1 MAARRMP
8 AWQAGPLWV
17 VLTLAGLA
25 VAALPR
31 RWEMALGAALGR
43 LALRVDRRRRRIASE
58 NLAHCLPELS
68 PEARAELLTRNFE
81 HYGRLVLELAHI
93 FCPLPGHWKAWTLRH
108 SEISGREN
116 WEKALARGKG
126 VLFYSAHVANWEIA
140 SAVGGTRGFPST
152 IVTRRL
158 TPDWLMDRVER
169 ARLEVG
175 IAAAYQPRT
184 MPTVLRGLKNGE
196 TMGFMI
202 DQYIAPP
209 AGVKVPFFGT
219 EVDTLSVLGPLAHRT
234 GAALLPL
241 FLHRRDDGVV
251 HLEVAPEMSRG
262 EWMADPVEST
272 RRMTKVAED
281 WIRKHPA
288 QWLWGHRRFKN
299 AVWPDGTPAY
309 RSL

>member
-8 AWQAGPLWV
+8 VWLAAPLWL
-17 VLTLAGLA
+17 VLTALGLG
-25 VAALPR
+25 VSGLPR
-31 RWEMALGAALGR
+31 SWEMSLGALLGR
-43 LALRVDRRRRRIASE
+43 LALRVDRRRRLIAEE
-58 NLAHCLPELS
+58 NMRHCLPELDAAGR
-68 PEARAELLTRNFE
+68 ARLLRANFE
-81 HYGRLVLELAHI
+81 HYGRLILELLHI
-93 FCPLPGHWKAWTLRH
+93 FSPVPGHWKRWTLAH
-108 SEISGREN
+108 SEIAGREN
-116 WEKALARGKG
+116 WERALARGKG
-126 VLFYSAHVANWEIA
+126 VLFFSAHTANWEIA

-158 TPDWLMDRVER
+158 TPDWLMRRVEA

-184 MPTVLRGLKNGE
+184 MPIVLRGLKNGE

-209 AGVKVPFFGT
+209 AGVKARFFGVET
-219 EVDTLSVLGPLAHRT
+219 DTLSVLGPLAHRT

-241 FLHRRDDGVV
+241 VLHRLDDGTV
-251 HLEVAPEMSRG
+251 HLEVAPEMERG
-262 EWMADPVEST
+262 DWMADHAEST
-272 RRMTKVAED
+272 QRLSAVAEA

-299 AVWPDGTPAY
+299 TVWPDGTPTY
-309 RSL
+309 SRT

>member
-8 AWQAGPLWV
+8 VWLAVPLWF
-17 VLTLAGLA
+17 VLTALGLA
-25 VAALPR
+25 VTPLPR
-31 RWEMALGAALGR
+31 SWEMAFGGWLGR
-43 LALRVDRRRRRIASE
+43 LALRLDRRRRSIADE
-58 NLAHCLPELS
+58 NMRHCLPELG
-68 PEARAELLTRNFE
+68 EAGRLRLLEANFE
-81 HYGRLVLELAHI
+81 HYGRLIVELLHI
-93 FCPLPGHWKAWTLRH
+93 FSPVPGHWKRWTLRH

-116 WEKALARGKG
+116 WEGALARGKG

-158 TPDWLMDRVER
+158 TPDWLMRRVEE

-184 MPTVLRGLKNGE
+184 MPIVLRGLKNGE

-202 DQYIAPP
+202 DQYMAPP
-209 AGVKVPFFGT
+209 AGVKVRFFGVET
-219 EVDTLSVLGPLAHRT
+219 DTLSVLGPLAHRT

-241 FLHRRDDGVV
+241 FLHRRDDGTV
-251 HLEVAPEMSRG
+251 HLEVAPEMPRG
-262 EWMADPVEST
+262 DWMADPVEST
-272 RRMTKVAED
+272 QRMTAVAEA

-299 AVWPDGTPAY
+299 SVWPDGTKAY
-309 RSL
+309 SS